1 MAMPWTPVQERA
13 MLAALRAGSRVDAVA
28 TTMGTTVADVRRHQ
42 RTVATRLCAE
52 GMPLAAAAAM
62 AGLHS

>member
-1 MAMPWTPVQERA
+1 